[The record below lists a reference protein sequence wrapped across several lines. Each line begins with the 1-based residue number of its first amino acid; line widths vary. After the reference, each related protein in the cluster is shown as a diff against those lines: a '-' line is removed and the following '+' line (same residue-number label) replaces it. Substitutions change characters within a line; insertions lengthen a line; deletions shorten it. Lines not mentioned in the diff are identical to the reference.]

1 MEGETGGEDAFVRL
15 ETLLAEHLR
24 QVANGDFESVLKDG
38 AEVANL
44 LDVVSGSGVESMADG
59 GERIKRVVDL
69 HRRLHLLIAT
79 EKEQLQLSLSKMRRG
94 KRALRKYQGGGARL
108 S

>member
-1 MEGETGGEDAFVRL
+1 MGGETAGGDASVRL
-15 ETLLAEHLR
+15 ETLLEKHLR
-24 QVANGDFESVLKDG
+24 QVANGDLESVLKDG

-44 LDVVSGSGVESMADG
+44 LNVVSASGAEGMADG

-79 EKEQLQLSLSKMRRG
+79 EKEQMQLSLSKMRRG
-94 KRALRKYQGGGARL
+94 KRALSKYQEGGAGL